1 MIDYLARVE
10 LEVDRNVLE
19 LLCLLPDVDETNKTF
34 YADVWQPQ
42 EIQHGLILDRLQ
54 QDLGRTAAEPHLE
67 VSFKIKILGTLA
79 NLSPIQDVAK
89 LLYFLTGASTERQA
103 VLAYNQINAGMIEL
117 GESAIAETI
126 ITPIK
131 QQEPGHF
138 AFYQM
143 SATAMIQDGVLKPW
157 QLYLAQVLREK
168 SYNLV
173 GTNAMD
179 RYKADMG
186 QLVTALG
193 LDADLE
199 AYAREV
205 GRLEARLL
213 WANQN
218 GMEFPPY
225 ILKALRESVDLYT
238 ERQQREGSAAALA
251 VLSSLAAPCAPS
263 GSAFPPRSQ
272 TEDVS
277 APSSPRQSR
286 ALRSR
291 PLTRRD
297 LGQLGGLNYYYPS
310 ATFSVVCFRMLSID
324 SEFMAKKEGALEL
337 EGTVV
342 EALPNAMFRV
352 ELANGHK
359 VLATISGKMR
369 QHYIRILPSDRVVV
383 ELSAYDLTRGRIVYR
398 HK

>member
-1 MIDYLARVE
+1 VPRQPITQQKIAEHVQRLGELYPPITLDSVDRTINDPRAVAESYGHVIDYLARVE

-19 LLCLLPDVDETNKTF
+19 LLCLLPDVDDTNKMF

-54 QDLGRTAAEPHLE
+54 IDLGRTAAEPQLE
-67 VSFKIKILGTLA
+67 VSFKIKILGSLA

-103 VLAYNQINAGMIEL
+103 VLAYNQINTGMQQL
-117 GESAIAETI
+117 GETAISETI

-143 SATAMIQDGVLKPW
+143 SATAMVQDGLLKPW

-179 RYKADMG
+179 HYKADMG
-186 QLVTALG
+186 GLMVDLG
-193 LDADLE
+193 LDADLQ

-213 WANQN
+213 WANRN

-225 ILKALRESVDLYT
+225 VLEALRESVDLYE
-238 ERQQREGSAAALA
+238 ERLQRKVAA
-251 VLSSLAAPCAPS
+251 
-263 GSAFPPRSQ
+263 
-272 TEDVS
+272 
-277 APSSPRQSR
+277 
-286 ALRSR
+286 
-291 PLTRRD
+291 
-297 LGQLGGLNYYYPS
+297 
-310 ATFSVVCFRMLSID
+310 
-324 SEFMAKKEGALEL
+324 
-337 EGTVV
+337 
-342 EALPNAMFRV
+342 
-352 ELANGHK
+352 
-359 VLATISGKMR
+359 
-369 QHYIRILPSDRVVV
+369 
-383 ELSAYDLTRGRIVYR
+383 
-398 HK
+398 